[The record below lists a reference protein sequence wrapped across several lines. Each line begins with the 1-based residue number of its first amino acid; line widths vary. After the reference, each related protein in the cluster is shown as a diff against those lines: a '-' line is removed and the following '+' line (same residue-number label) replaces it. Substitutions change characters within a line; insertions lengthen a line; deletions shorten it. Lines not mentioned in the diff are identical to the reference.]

1 MILGELFHKTPE
13 MLKSEGQIDV
23 ATIIDMK
30 GDFDGIISYVID
42 RKLHELGYKGLAKL
56 AEYIE
61 SRTGIPLFR
70 TDDTLKKVLL
80 LQEIRNLVAH
90 NDCKKNK
97 RFETQ
102 INADVMATLTV
113 GESMD
118 GGPYGGKVILS
129 DDWARSAFDPLHSVV
144 FDFDEAVAQK
154 YGLNT
159 LNRMSSFLYRV

>member
-1 MILGELFHKTPE
+1 VF
-13 MLKSEGQIDV
+13 
-23 ATIIDMK
+23 
-30 GDFDGIISYVID
+30 
-42 RKLHELGYKGLAKL
+42 
-56 AEYIE
+56 
-61 SRTGIPLFR
+61 
-70 TDDTLKKVLL
+70 L
-80 LQEIRNLVAH
+80 LQEIRNLIAH
-90 NDCKKNK
+90 NDCRKNK

-159 LNRMSSFLYRV
+159 LNRMSSFLYRA